1 MIKSIVILIILNI
14 SLILG
19 QTVSGTVTDENG
31 NGLGGANVTVDGTNM
46 GAAADANGSYA
57 INGVS
62 PGSYSVTASF
72 IGYSSSSNSV
82 TVGDN
87 GATANFA
94 LAIDALAASD
104 VFVTGTRTAGRTAM
118 KSPSPI
124 DGFNEQDL
132 RRQGNGDMTETLR
145 NQVPSYN
152 ATPLTGDGSAFVRST
167 SMRGLPSDNVLVLTN
182 SKRRH
187 RSALIAHFGA
197 AMNVGAHAAD
207 IGMIPSIAV
216 KRLEVLRDGAAA
228 QYGSDAIAGVMNFIL
243 KDNSEGVEFQVTQGN
258 WMTAE
263 NGRGGERDITA
274 AMNWG
279 LPLSDNGFLNISA
292 EYSVRPELSRGFQH
306 GDASDG
312 YKGWDATGIT
322 KDDEWKYVKS
332 SPTDNTDEWQTA
344 MNWGRPENNGF
355 RSVWNAGLEIADG
368 VNAYS
373 FGNYADTYGE
383 YSFFL
388 RGAGKSGA
396 LTTVP
401 LDPND
406 PTGGD
411 FSWGD
416 TYPLG
421 FTPRLEG
428 HGNDFS
434 SVLGVEGDDLFGL
447 GYDFSSSY
455 GSNYLHYYLRNSL
468 NLSWGP
474 NSPHNFEIGDLQQE
488 ETNFNADFTY
498 PMGDLS
504 LAFGTEW
511 REEKYTMYV
520 GQKEAWMAGPWALV
534 HTLTYDS
541 AGTDVNYGYTTPG
554 LAANGM
560 KGTSSNEA
568 GEFARTNTAYYVD
581 TEYDMG
587 DLLVQA
593 AFRIEDYSD
602 GNTTSDFKVAGRY
615 SIGNLATLR
624 GGYSTGFRAPTPGQS
639 NYTGV
644 TTSFDGVTGMQVLE
658 GTVRP
663 TDPVAASMGGAALVP
678 EDATNISAGFTTS
691 MLSGLNLSFD
701 YYQVDIANKIIKSR
715 ALTVPEGVVTEYTE
729 LAFYSNAL
737 DTKTSGFDLVADYT
751 MGSTNVR
758 LALNHNET
766 EVTGQYQVPG
776 KTEAGLDTLLNPVS
790 DGTVNNLE
798 LNLPQDKMVLNVTH
812 TFSDA
817 LSAMVRINYYGESW
831 DERGTYSED
840 EAVNTKDKIEA
851 AMFMDVEIDY
861 RISDNLSLVI
871 GANNA
876 LNQFPTQIDTRAGQ
890 GMPYPRRSPL
900 GYHGGMMFTRLTYN
914 F

>member
-1 MIKSIVILIILNI
+1 MYLHILQQTKENKMRKVIGILFILNLTFVVAQSI
-14 SLILG
+14 
-19 QTVSGTVTDENG
+19 SGTVTDENG
-31 NGLGGANVTVDGTNM
+31 NGLAGANVTVDGTTL
-46 GAAADANGSYA
+46 GAATGSSGSYS
-57 INGVS
+57 ISTG
-62 PGSYSVTASF
+62 PGTFSVTASY
-72 IGYSSSSNSV
+72 IGYNSSTQSV
-82 TVGDN
+82 AVGDA
-87 GATANFA
+87 GTTTNFS
-94 LAIDALAASD
+94 LSVDALAQGD
-104 VFVTGTRTAGRTAM
+104 VFVTGTRAAGRTAM
-118 KSPSPI
+118 KSPTPI
-124 DGFNEQDL
+124 DGFDDQDL

-145 NQVPSYN
+145 NQVPSFN
-152 ATPLTGDGSAFVRST
+152 ATPLTGDGSAFVRPT
-167 SMRGLPSDNVLVLTN
+167 SMRGLPPDNVLVLTN

-197 AMNVGAHAAD
+197 AMNVGAQAVD
-207 IGMIPSIAV
+207 VGMIPSIAI

-243 KDNSEGVEFQVTQGN
+243 KDNNEGIEFQVTQGT

-279 LPLSDNGFLNISA
+279 LPLSDNGFLNLSA

-306 GDASDG
+306 ASASDG
-312 YKGWDATGIT
+312 YKGWDASGYT
-322 KDDEWKYVKS
+322 KDDEWGYIKDN
-332 SPTDNTDEWQTA
+332 PTDDTDSWQTA

-388 RGAGKSGA
+388 RAAGKSGA
-396 LTTVP
+396 LTAIP
-401 LDPND
+401 LNPTDPSE
-406 PTGGD
+406 GD
-411 FSWGD
+411 YSWGD

-428 HGNDFS
+428 HGTDFS
-434 SVLGVEGDDLFGL
+434 SVTGISGDDLYGMT
-447 GYDFSSSY
+447 YDFSTSY
-455 GSNYLHYYLRNSL
+455 GSNYIHYYLRNSL

-474 NSPHNFEIGDLQQE
+474 NSPHNFVIGDLQQE

-498 PMGDLS
+498 PMGDLNI
-504 LAFGTEW
+504 AFGAEW

-541 AGTDVNYGYTTPG
+541 AGTDLNYGYTTPG

-560 KGTSSNEA
+560 KGTSPDEA
-568 GEFARTNTAYYVD
+568 GEFVRDNTAFYVD
-581 TEYDMG
+581 GEYDLG

-593 AFRIEDYSD
+593 AFRMEDYSD
-602 GNTTSDFKVAGRY
+602 GNSTSDFKVAGRY
-615 SIGNLATLR
+615 SLGNLATFR

-639 NYTGV
+639 NYTGT

-663 TDPVAASMGGAALVP
+663 TDPIAVAMGGAALTP
-678 EDATNISAGFTTS
+678 ENATNMSFGLTTS
-691 MLSGLNLSFD
+691 MVSGLNLSFD
-701 YYQVDIANKIIKSR
+701 YYTINIEDKIIKSR
-715 ALTVPEGVVTEYTE
+715 ALSVPDGVDTEYSE
-729 LAFYSNAL
+729 LAFYTNAL
-737 DTKTSGFDLVADYT
+737 DTKTSGFDIVANYT
-751 MGSTNVR
+751 LGSTNIG

-766 EVTGQYQVPG
+766 EVIEQNQVNG
-776 KTEAGLDTLLNPVS
+776 EDPVS
-790 DGTVNNLE
+790 QGTIDNLE
-798 LNLPQDKMVLNVTH
+798 LNLPKDKMVLNVTH
-812 TFSDA
+812 SFSDA
-817 LSAMVRINYYGESW
+817 LSAMVRVNYYGESW
-831 DERGTYSED
+831 DERGSYAD
-840 EAVNTKDKIEA
+840 GTKDKIES
-851 AMFMDVEIDY
+851 AMFMDVELDY
-861 RISDNLSLVI
+861 QLSDNMSLVL

-876 LNQFPTQIDTRAGQ
+876 LNQFPTQISTRASQ

-900 GYHGGMMFTRLTYN
+900 GYHGGMFFSRLTYN